1 MLVTFNIV
9 LELMAHPVESS
20 SSDQKKLPVANKLI
34 FFLAPAPTSTLEFRR
49 RLGGNVLSRFSS
61 KGAKLF
67 RCIKTVAKHDTNV
80 GAGYTRHRFISLSF
94 VTLCIFN
101 QISCYMCL
109 TNSRSSRMRVGVGC
123 MHIYIYCAWQCDCW

>member
-1 MLVTFNIV
+1 MLVAFNIV
-9 LELMAHPVESS
+9 LELMAQPVESS
-20 SSDQKKLPVANKLI
+20 YSDQNKFSVANKLI

-80 GAGYTRHRFISLSF
+80 GAGVYTPSFHFSLF
-94 VTLCIFN
+94 CDT
-101 QISCYMCL
+101 
-109 TNSRSSRMRVGVGC
+109 
-123 MHIYIYCAWQCDCW
+123 MHFQPNFMLYVSHQLSK